1 MQCFW
6 LISPVRVCRISGT
19 FWLIKL
25 ALGTLAFHKKSFSV
39 AAKTAQRIKHLSP
52 EHADQ
57 SLDAQNPHKIQ
68 AGVAATCD
76 PRTQEAVMGSL
87 GQAG

>member
-1 MQCFW
+1 M
-6 LISPVRVCRISGT
+6 T
-19 FWLIKL
+19 FWLLKP
-25 ALGTLAFHKKSFSV
+25 ALGTLEFHKKSFSE
-39 AAKTAQRIKHLSP
+39 AAKMAQWIKHLSQ

-76 PRTQEAVMGSL
+76 PRAQKAGMGSQR
-87 GQAG
+87 QAA

>member
-1 MQCFW
+1 M
-6 LISPVRVCRISGT
+6 T

-25 ALGTLAFHKKSFSV
+25 ALGTLVFRKMSFSA

-57 SLDAQNPHKIQ
+57 SLDARNPHKIQ

-76 PRTQEAVMGSL
+76 PRTQEAMMGSL
-87 GQAG
+87 RQAG